1 MKTLL
6 AVGCS
11 FTDENFISKLHPE
24 MDCSFRKWPEVL
36 GNILGYNVV
45 NVGKS
50 GNSNDAI
57 FKSAQDYIVDHK
69 VDMICSLW
77 TQVTRLNIHD
87 MYNVNFA
94 WSFRSHQK
102 AIMDGWIKA
111 GDLDSDLPD
120 AISKLIVFEKT
131 EFSKLLRWK
140 HTALA
145 NEHLRYVYMLD
156 QLGKYNNIP
165 VYHMQGVRA
174 YYPFGVADVSHE
186 LDDVAAIKREKLK
199 YLNAFIK
206 SPYFKILDKQTNIWG
221 WPFYKE
227 IGGKSLGDGPN
238 PRFPIE
244 CRISESDSHPNAK
257 GHQKIASRFMEI
269 IK

>member
-24 MDCSFRKWPEVL
+24 MDCSWPKWPEVL

-45 NVGKS
+45 NVGRS
-50 GNSNDAI
+50 GNSNDSI

-102 AIMDGWIKA
+102 AIMDGWLKA

-120 AISKLIVFEKT
+120 AVKKHVIFKSS

-145 NEHLRYVYMLD
+145 NEHLRNIYMLD
-156 QLGKYNNIP
+156 ELGKYNNIP
-165 VYHMQGVRA
+165 VYHMQGVRIYFA
-174 YYPFGVADVSHE
+174 FTVPNDVR
-186 LDDVAAIKREKLK
+186 RERKHK
-199 YLNAFIK
+199 EYLNAVLD
-206 SPYFKILDKQTNIWG
+206 SPYFDILDKQTNIWG
-221 WPFYKE
+221 WPFYTTL
-227 IGGKSLGDGPN
+227 GGKT
-238 PRFPIE
+238 FKQPIPWVSTDIKE
-244 CRISESDSHPNAK
+244 HIISESDGHPNGK

>member
-24 MDCSFRKWPEVL
+24 MDCSWPKWPEVL
-36 GNILGYNVV
+36 SKKLGYEVV
-45 NVGKS
+45 NLGRR

-57 FKSAQDYIVDHK
+57 FKSAQDYIIDHK
-69 VDMICSLW
+69 VDMICALW
-77 TQVTRLNIHD
+77 TQATRLNIHD
-87 MYNVNFA
+87 IENYN
-94 WSFRSHQK
+94 WMHSFSH
-102 AIMDGWIKA
+102 I
-111 GDLDSDLPD
+111 PE
-120 AISKLIVFEKT
+120 ISKWFVDIDKQKNFINIDK
-131 EFSKLLRWK
+131 FSKLLSWK

-165 VYHMQGVRA
+165 VYHMQGVRIYFA
-174 YYPFGVADVSHE
+174 FTVPNDVR
-186 LDDVAAIKREKLK
+186 RERKHK
-199 YLNAFIK
+199 EYLNAVLD
-206 SPYFKILDKQTNIWG
+206 SPYFKILDKQTNIYG
-221 WPFYKE
+221 WPFYTTL
-227 IGGKSLGDGPN
+227 GGKT
-238 PRFPIE
+238 FKQPIPWVSTDIKE
-244 CRISESDSHPNAK
+244 HIISESDGHPNGK